1 MINGIKQWSVVG
13 KNGKIEIPSSELPEG
28 TSVEV
33 IVLVGS
39 SELDETEYL
48 LSSESNRQ
56 QLMRA
61 IEQSQ
66 DPANR
71 VVISA
76 EEWHEKY
83 RV

>member
-66 DPANR
+66 DPANW
-71 VVISA
+71 VVVSV

-83 RV
+83 CV